1 MRSIP
6 AIVAGAALLLS
17 SVAASAQMDRTP
29 SPIDDQEQIA
39 GNPWVPWAVALIAA
53 IAILFVIIDDE
64 SDPQSP

>member
-1 MRSIP
+1 MRSIF
-6 AIVAGAALLLS
+6 AIVAGGALLLS
-17 SVAASAQMDRTP
+17 SAAASAQTARAP
-29 SPIDDQEQIA
+29 SPVGDHEQIA

>member
-53 IAILFVIIDDE
+53 IAILFVVLDDE
-64 SDPQSP
+64 DEPQSP

>member
-6 AIVAGAALLLS
+6 AIVAGASLLLS

-53 IAILFVIIDDE
+53 IAILFVVLDDE
-64 SDPQSP
+64 DEPQSP